1 MTFQET
7 GEMGFFKI
15 RRLTKEEIA
24 KKNEPPKLSL
34 LEEIGNSVTHGIGAA
49 LSIVAFILMLLKSDT
64 SLKVM
69 ASCFYGICLI
79 LLFTMSCLY
88 HAWKNGLFVK
98 KLWRRFDYSSIYLLI
113 GGTFAPMCLV
123 YWGNTKGIV
132 MFCIQWALIVM
143 GITFIGVFGP
153 ARVKP
158 LHYTL
163 YFLIGWSG
171 LLFVPDMI
179 KHDMWLFILILGGGI
194 LYTIGMI
201 PFGLRRKGS
210 HFIWHIFVLLGAA
223 AQWLG
228 IYLFVY

>member
-1 MTFQET
+1 
-7 GEMGFFKI
+7 
-15 RRLTKEEIA
+15 
-24 KKNEPPKLSL
+24 
-34 LEEIGNSVTHGIGAA
+34 
-49 LSIVAFILMLLKSDT
+49 
-64 SLKVM
+64 
-69 ASCFYGICLI
+69 
-79 LLFTMSCLY
+79 
-88 HAWKNGLFVK
+88 
-98 KLWRRFDYSSIYLLI
+98 
-113 GGTFAPMCLV
+113 
-123 YWGNTKGIV
+123 
-132 MFCIQWALIVM
+132 M
-143 GITFIGVFGP
+143 GITFIGIFGP

-194 LYTIGMI
+194 LYPIGMI

>member
-1 MTFQET
+1 MPRF
-7 GEMGFFKI
+7 
-15 RRLTKEEIA
+15 RYLSKEEIER
-24 KKNEPPKLSL
+24 KNEPPKLTA
-34 LEEIGNSVTHGIGAA
+34 LEEIGNAVTHGIGAG
-49 LSIVAFILMLLKSDT
+49 LSIAAFVLLLLRSDT
-64 SLKVM
+64 PMKVM

-88 HAWKNGLFVK
+88 HSWKHGMFVK

-132 MFCIQWALIVM
+132 MFCIQWGLIAL
-143 GITFIGVFGP
+143 GITSIGIFGP
-153 ARVKP
+153 ARFKP

-171 LLFVPDMI
+171 LIFVPD
-179 KHDMWLFILILGGGI
+179 LFRNDFLLFLFILGGGI

-223 AQWLG
+223 AQWFG